1 MKIISIK
8 LFLVTAFLGIIG
20 FAEPPPPAYSKDP
33 WLYSVFKNLVV
44 DLDLMFKEMGLEI
57 YSCQVVQTNTMK
69 IISSYE
75 SLTNCLGDSIK
86 NTFKTKNKTKIKVW
100 VLNEKGEYLPP
111 LNLEW
116 KNSQKG
122 WWSLIY
128 EFAYLANEDFFK
140 HFTHDSATQGAH
152 GSQKERPCKIN
163 SSDFLE
169 KDLGNIVGDLQITAT
184 EPWTLDDYFEL
195 SGLKTIPG
203 LKNANKAEIKVTT
216 PEYINGKRIYEAR
229 ITIQNTYEVS
239 HESKFINL
247 KIRSD
252 LNIVSQRDSC
262 VNYLFYYI
270 NQQRGLP

>member
-1 MKIISIK
+1 MKIMSLK
-8 LFLVTAFLGIIG
+8 LFVATAFLGIIG
-20 FAEPPPPAYSKDP
+20 FAEPPPAAYSKEP
-33 WLYSVFKNLVV
+33 LLYSVFKNMVV

-57 YSCQVVQTNTMK
+57 YSCQVIQTNTMN
-69 IISSYE
+69 IISSYA

-86 NTFKTKNKTKIKVW
+86 NTFKTKDRTKIKVW

-140 HFTHDSATQGAH
+140 HFSHDSKTQGAH
-152 GSQKERPCKIN
+152 GSQKEGPCRIN

-169 KDLGNIVGDLQITAT
+169 KDMGNIVGELQITTA
-184 EPWTLDDYFEL
+184 EPWALSDYFDL

-203 LKNANKAEIKVTT
+203 LKNASKAEIKVTT
-216 PEYINGKRIYEAR
+216 PEYINGKKIYEAR
-229 ITIQNTYEVS
+229 MTIQNTYEVS
-239 HESKFINL
+239 RENKFINL

-262 VNYLFYYI
+262 VNYLFYFI